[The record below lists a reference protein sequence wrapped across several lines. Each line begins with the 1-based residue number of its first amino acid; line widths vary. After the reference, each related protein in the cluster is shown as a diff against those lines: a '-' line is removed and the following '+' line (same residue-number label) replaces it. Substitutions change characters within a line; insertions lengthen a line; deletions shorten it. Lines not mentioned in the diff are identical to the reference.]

1 MITAMNKTLIKIT
14 LGVACLMSFTAC
26 NDFLDKDVEGYATD
40 KNFYD
45 TQYKMQSALDAAYD
59 VLQSDSYNDQEWR
72 FGEAMGDNVYDTDE
86 GTSSQMGQL
95 VNFIFSTS
103 NTWILQ
109 RWDVNYKGI
118 HRANQVIYNIDRV
131 RISTDS
137 YSQYQE
143 IRNIY
148 GQAKFLR
155 AFYYFN
161 LVKSFGGVPIRPENE
176 TVEGLVVPR
185 STAEECYAYIEKDLR
200 EAAVMLKPS
209 YTGTSEL
216 GKATTG
222 AAVGLLMKVLLYEAK
237 NGVPSDKWNQIIE
250 LGKYMVEGQPMTFA
264 EMLKW
269 SGSDEEWETLREK
282 LWFKPKRLIQEGTAG
297 EYEAPTYQMPN
308 LSNVYSLKYND
319 YYGNALHNGDKW
331 SYCFQFYSD
340 GEFCKSSVFEV
351 VFKESA
357 DGTSGDTNEGYGL
370 EFFNTGQT
378 KMYTLDELLD
388 NIFTTGDARRE
399 YFIHHQTTTFDGENW
414 QGGEGRVVSL
424 KWYTPKKD
432 KPKYGGDNGKNRR
445 VMRFPE
451 VVLTYAEALNE
462 MGDREKSLQMLNMCK
477 AQVNTINA
485 STVLY
490 KAGGYGYMRDQIW
503 KERRAEMCFEWDRY
517 FDLVRSGQAA
527 KVMHA
532 FGARRANRRGA
543 YFREGVHN
551 LLPIPQTEVDVSN
564 GKVEQNPGY

>member
-1 MITAMNKTLIKIT
+1 MITAMNKTLLKIT
-14 LGVACLMSFTAC
+14 LGAACLMSFTAC

-103 NTWILQ
+103 NTWIKQ

-131 RISTDS
+131 KISTDS

-237 NGVPSDKWNQIIE
+237 NGVPSDKWNQTIE
-250 LGKYMVEGQPMTFA
+250 LGKYMVEGQPMTYA

-282 LWFKPKRLIQEGTAG
+282 LWFQPKRLIQEGTAG

-331 SYCFQFYSD
+331 
-340 GEFCKSSVFEV
+340 
-351 VFKESA
+351 A
-357 DGTSGDTNEGYGL
+357 
-370 EFFNTGQT
+370 
-378 KMYTLDELLD
+378 
-388 NIFTTGDARRE
+388 
-399 YFIHHQTTTFDGENW
+399 
-414 QGGEGRVVSL
+414 
-424 KWYTPKKD
+424 
-432 KPKYGGDNGKNRR
+432 
-445 VMRFPE
+445 
-451 VVLTYAEALNE
+451 
-462 MGDREKSLQMLNMCK
+462 
-477 AQVNTINA
+477 
-485 STVLY
+485 
-490 KAGGYGYMRDQIW
+490 
-503 KERRAEMCFEWDRY
+503 
-517 FDLVRSGQAA
+517 
-527 KVMHA
+527 
-532 FGARRANRRGA
+532 
-543 YFREGVHN
+543 
-551 LLPIPQTEVDVSN
+551 
-564 GKVEQNPGY
+564 

>member
-1 MITAMNKTLIKIT
+1 MITAMNKTLLKIT
-14 LGVACLMSFTAC
+14 LGAACLMSFTAC

-72 FGEAMGDNVYDTDE
+72 FGEAMGDNVYNTDE

-185 STAEECYAYIEKDLR
+185 STIEECYAYIEKDLR

-237 NGVPSDKWNQIIE
+237 NGVPSDKW
-250 LGKYMVEGQPMTFA
+250 
-264 EMLKW
+264 
-269 SGSDEEWETLREK
+269 K
-282 LWFKPKRLIQEGTAG
+282 L
-297 EYEAPTYQMPN
+297 
-308 LSNVYSLKYND
+308 
-319 YYGNALHNGDKW
+319 
-331 SYCFQFYSD
+331 
-340 GEFCKSSVFEV
+340 
-351 VFKESA
+351 
-357 DGTSGDTNEGYGL
+357 
-370 EFFNTGQT
+370 
-378 KMYTLDELLD
+378 
-388 NIFTTGDARRE
+388 
-399 YFIHHQTTTFDGENW
+399 
-414 QGGEGRVVSL
+414 
-424 KWYTPKKD
+424 
-432 KPKYGGDNGKNRR
+432 
-445 VMRFPE
+445 
-451 VVLTYAEALNE
+451 
-462 MGDREKSLQMLNMCK
+462 
-477 AQVNTINA
+477 
-485 STVLY
+485 
-490 KAGGYGYMRDQIW
+490 
-503 KERRAEMCFEWDRY
+503 
-517 FDLVRSGQAA
+517 
-527 KVMHA
+527 
-532 FGARRANRRGA
+532 
-543 YFREGVHN
+543 
-551 LLPIPQTEVDVSN
+551 
-564 GKVEQNPGY
+564 